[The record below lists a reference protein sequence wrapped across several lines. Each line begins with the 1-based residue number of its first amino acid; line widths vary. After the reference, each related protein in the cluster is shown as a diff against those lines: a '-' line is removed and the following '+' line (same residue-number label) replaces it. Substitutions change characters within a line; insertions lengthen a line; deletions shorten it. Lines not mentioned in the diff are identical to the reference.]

1 MLSVVSAASSQVCV
15 LRNSRLLL
23 PSRDITKAISG
34 MIVHRGP
41 SSSGRQTCL
50 DEGVIA
56 CAKNGKFDVV
66 RWCMRE
72 QVRPKRTARPM
83 SPTLPYESPDYDV
96 ALAAKAAPW
105 DRNCLPRILHL
116 RGLKGNIDPGPL
128 PMDAYLLSR
137 M

>member
-1 MLSVVSAASSQVCV
+1 MLSVVSASSQVCV

-66 RWCMRE
+66 SWSMRE
-72 QVRPKRTARPM
+72 QVRPKRAMRLI
-83 SPTLPYESPDYDV
+83 SHTLPYESPDYDV
-96 ALAAKAAPW
+96 ALATKAAPW
-105 DRNCLPRILHL
+105 DRSCLPKIRHL
-116 RGLKGNIDPGPL
+116 RELKGNIGSGPL